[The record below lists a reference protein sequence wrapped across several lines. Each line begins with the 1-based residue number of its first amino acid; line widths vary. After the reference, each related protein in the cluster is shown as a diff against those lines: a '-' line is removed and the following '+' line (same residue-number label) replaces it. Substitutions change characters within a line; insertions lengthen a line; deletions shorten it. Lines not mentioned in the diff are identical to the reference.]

1 MVKREIH
8 NFKLMGSN
16 PFSVIF
22 FILGSYS
29 LTVKHITVT
38 CVMWVQIPLAT
49 HTKKEGVAKW
59 LKALVLKTNGLYVLR
74 GFESL
79 PLRCV
84 AHNSVVEEI
93 SHKNY
98 VVGSNPA
105 GPTVKKFSIKC

>member
-1 MVKREIH
+1 MVKR
-8 NFKLMGSN
+8 
-16 PFSVIF
+16 
-22 FILGSYS
+22 
-29 LTVKHITVT
+29 ITVT
-38 CVMWVQIPLAT
+38 CVMWVQIPLTT
-49 HTKKEGVAKW
+49 HKKEGVAKW

-79 PLRCV
+79 PLRYL

-105 GPTVKKFSIKC
+105 GPIVKYS